1 MSMKPLTAPV
11 LALLAAAM
19 PTAAMAAFQGPTATT
34 GVANMTVEKALSFHF
49 DRERVCLTG
58 NIVNKLPF
66 DDDKYTFED
75 MTGSMMVDIDHRL
88 FGNETVTPQT
98 RVRLCGEVDAETL
111 KPNEFDAE
119 SLEILRQ

>member
-34 GVANMTVEKALSFHF
+34 GVANMTVEKALSLRF

-66 DDDKYTFED
+66 DDDKYTFQD
-75 MTGSMMVDIDHRL
+75 MTGSMMVDIDHHL
-88 FGNETVTPQT
+88 FGDENVTPQT
-98 RVRLCGEVDAETL
+98 RVRICGEVEAEAF

-119 SLEILRQ
+119 SLELLYQ